1 MHGLP
6 AWPAS
11 STCIVRPLMFSTKRG
26 RMPAGSGSSASDVIT
41 LAPQAPGSFHIRHL
55 RLASADHFRNRAQQ
69 EIVMAKLP
77 LEHLTVLD
85 LNLHSAV
92 PKCARQYASWGAKV
106 LKHAVLVGPKVE
118 AAGVI

>member
-6 AWPAS
+6 GSSWPAS
-11 STCIVRPLMFSTKRG
+11 STCIVRPLMFSMKRG

-41 LAPQAPGSFHIRHL
+41 PAPPAPSSFHMRHL

-69 EIVMAKLP
+69 ETIMAKLP

-85 LNLHSAV
+85 LTLHRAG
-92 PKCARQYASWGAKV
+92 PTCARQFADWGAK
-106 LKHAVLVGPKVE
+106 
-118 AAGVI
+118 